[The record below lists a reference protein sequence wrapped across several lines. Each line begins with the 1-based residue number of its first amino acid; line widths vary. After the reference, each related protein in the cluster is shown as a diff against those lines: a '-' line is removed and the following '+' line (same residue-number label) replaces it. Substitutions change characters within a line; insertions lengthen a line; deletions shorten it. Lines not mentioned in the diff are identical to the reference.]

1 VRFELGGEEMSAAEF
16 SAKYGAEKFE
26 FIWAS

>member
-26 FIWAS
+26 FI